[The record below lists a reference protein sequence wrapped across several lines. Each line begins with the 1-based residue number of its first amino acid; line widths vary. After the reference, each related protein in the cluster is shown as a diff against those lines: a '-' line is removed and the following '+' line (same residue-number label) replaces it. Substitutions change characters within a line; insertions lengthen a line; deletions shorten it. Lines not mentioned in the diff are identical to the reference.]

1 MLLAQ
6 WQEGVTRADLA
17 KEFSFEEFIKVC
29 LIHSVKKNPLTIMFT
44 PVDIT

>member
-17 KEFSFEEFIKVC
+17 QEFSFEEFIKVC
-29 LIHSVKKNPLTIMFT
+29 LIHSVKKKTTCYNAVDFT
-44 PVDIT
+44 